1 MKFLQVIQALYC
13 EPWMI
18 MPSMHQQ
25 MCDIFKAHMDGTAH
39 TEGGVASLFED
50 DDAEPPEPYAMTG
63 PVAVIPITGVIGKR
77 VSRLRKSSGVCDV
90 EDVEA
95 AIEQALGD
103 QRVEG
108 MLLHVDSPGGTV
120 TGNPELG
127 RMIAEA
133 ATIKPIIAFTDRLMA
148 SAAYFISAGADEIYA
163 SESAEVGSIGV
174 YMAWLDTKRAYE
186 MDGYKTE
193 LIKSGKYKAIGLSGT
208 SLTDEQRRLLQA
220 EIDEWF
226 GMFKGFV
233 QEHRDVPNDA
243 MQGQTFIAKSAV
255 AAGLVDTVG
264 NIDDAI
270 NEVLL
275 LAAARKGGE

>member
-18 MPSMHQQ
+18 LPEMHQK
-25 MCDIFKAHMDGTAH
+25 MCDIFNAHFDGTAH
-39 TEGGVASLFED
+39 TDGGIASLFD
-50 DDAEPPEPYAMTG
+50 DDEDEHQELFEMAG
-63 PVAVIPITGVIGKR
+63 PVAIIPVSGVIGKR
-77 VSRLRKSSGVCDV
+77 VSRLRKSSGVVDVDDV
-90 EDVEA
+90 EDAV
-95 AIEQALGD
+95 EQALGD

-108 MLLHVDSPGGTV
+108 ILLHVDSPGGTV
-120 TGNPELG
+120 TGNVELG

-133 ATIKPIIAFTDRLMA
+133 AQLKPIIAFTDRLMA

-174 YMAWLDTKRAYE
+174 YMALLDSKRAYE
-186 MDGYKTE
+186 MEGYKTE
-193 LIKSGKYKAIGLSGT
+193 LFKSGKYKAIGLSGT

-220 EIDEWF
+220 EVDEWF
-226 GMFKGFV
+226 GMFRGFV
-233 QEHRDVPNDA
+233 LEHRDVPDEA

-255 AAGLVDTVG
+255 AVGLIDTVG
-264 NIDDAI
+264 TIDDAI